1 MTLVDTRADKIS
13 EIKAERFAFTLGHVD
28 FDVLLNTLAYTL
40 AELQVKKPADKLCD
54 VKVLALV
61 DMLAYILA
69 EKKKKA
75 LAANPGEMWRLGD
88 WSRRWLTG

>member
-1 MTLVDTRADKIS
+1 MTQRAK
-13 EIKAERFAFTLGHVD
+13 RLAFTLAHVD
-28 FDVLLNTLAYTL
+28 FDALLNTLAHAL

-61 DMLAYILA
+61 EMLAYILA

-75 LAANPGEMWRLGD
+75 LAANYGQM
-88 WSRRWLTG
+88 